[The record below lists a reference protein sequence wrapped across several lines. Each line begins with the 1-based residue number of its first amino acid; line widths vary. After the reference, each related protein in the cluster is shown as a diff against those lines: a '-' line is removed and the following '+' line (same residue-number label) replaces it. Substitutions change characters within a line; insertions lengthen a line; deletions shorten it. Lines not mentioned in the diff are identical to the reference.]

1 MRPGYSCV
9 RRWAQH
15 LRTAGDPSA
24 NYYIAGCSV
33 QGEQHQ
39 YWQQAVFL
47 NGSWHL
53 RSNIDSTVIA
63 QTPWSPF
70 AWWVRPFEV
79 AFLAETKYAQ
89 TTIPGRPTAKQAW
102 SSMQV
107 QDYTNDSWYGTC
119 GSANLAQINDNP
131 GRWESDSVSCSHVRA
146 WTK

>member
-1 MRPGYSCV
+1 M
-9 RRWAQH
+9 
-15 LRTAGDPSA
+15 
-24 NYYIAGCSV
+24 
-33 QGEQHQ
+33 
-39 YWQQAVFL
+39 FL

-70 AWWVRPFEV
+70 AWCVRPFEV

-102 SSMQV
+102 S
-107 QDYTNDSWYGTC
+107 YGTC

-131 GRWESDSVSCSHVRA
+131 GRWGSDSVSCSHVRA